1 MLKYAA
7 KVVAGPLTKL
17 FNMSIGTG
25 QCLEDWKKGEWSPVY
40 KKGDRLDARNYPPI
54 IMLGTV
60 DKVFL
65 RSF

>member
-7 KVVAGPLTKL
+7 KVVADPLTKL

-25 QCLEDWKKGEWSPVY
+25 QCLEDWKKGEWSSVY
-40 KKGDRLDARNYPPI
+40 KKDDRLDVRNYRPT

-65 RSF
+65 SSF

>member
-7 KVVAGPLTKL
+7 KVVADPLTKR
-17 FNMSIGTG
+17 FNMSIRTG
-25 QCLEDWKKGEWSPVY
+25 QCLEDWKKGKWSPVY
-40 KKGDRLDARNYPPI
+40 KKGDRLDARNYPPS

-60 DKVFL
+60 DKVFF

>member
-7 KVVAGPLTKL
+7 KVVADPLTKR
-17 FNMSIGTG
+17 FNMSIRTG
-25 QCLEDWKKGEWSPVY
+25 QCLEDRKKGEWSSVN
-40 KKGDRLDARNYPPI
+40 KKDDRLDVRNYRPI

-60 DKVFL
+60 DKVFF